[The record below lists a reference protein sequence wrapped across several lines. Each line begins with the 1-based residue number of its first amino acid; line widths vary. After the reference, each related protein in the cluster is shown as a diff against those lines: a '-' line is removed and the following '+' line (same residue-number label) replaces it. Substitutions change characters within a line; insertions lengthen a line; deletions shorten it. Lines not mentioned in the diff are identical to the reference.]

1 VRFALACGTDL
12 TTTVRENLVFVD
24 IFLLLLVQRHQTER
38 ALVYRKRIVRYEF
51 TAWSHLEYCEDS
63 PNPYASFIR

>member
-38 ALVYRKRIVRYEF
+38 GISLPKKDC
-51 TAWSHLEYCEDS
+51 SL
-63 PNPYASFIR
+63 